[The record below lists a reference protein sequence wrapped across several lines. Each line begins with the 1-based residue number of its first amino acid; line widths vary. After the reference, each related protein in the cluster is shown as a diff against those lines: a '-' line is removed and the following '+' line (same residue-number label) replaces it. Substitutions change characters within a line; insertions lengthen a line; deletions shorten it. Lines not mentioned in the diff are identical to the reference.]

1 MNWKSILTKIPLLA
15 IVLLTYL
22 GVVVF
27 AEVPRDQLATGL
39 FTVTLIS
46 GADFTMSWG
55 DLLIAMGVFLLYLEI
70 VKSTRTGNASIVD
83 HMLSTVV
90 FIVYLIMFLM
100 VKSAGTG
107 TFLLLTLM
115 SLTDVVAGFTVTIA
129 TARRDFGIGAHSG
142 GPDIGG

>member
-27 AEVPRDQLATGL
+27 ADVPREQLAKGL

-90 FIVYLIMFLM
+90 FIIYLIMFLM

-129 TARRDFGIGAHSG
+129 TARRDFGIGAHNSG
-142 GPDIGG
+142 HDIGG